1 MAAKPNII
9 VFMTDHQRGDTIQAG
24 SPVKTPNLDRF
35 RKQAVNFTRAYCPAP
50 HCCPSRATFF
60 SGLYPTEHGVWNNV
74 NVSNTLSRGLYEGT
88 RLFSLDLKEAGYR
101 LYFSGKW
108 HVSAEEGPEDFGFET
123 LYHPYTYQKSPRR
136 PDTREWHWYDGKNEM
151 DTGEE
156 ERTEGRILRPGY
168 PPYIQYGIDE
178 SPFDDAEVAQAAAD
192 YLAQMEDATSPFFLY
207 VGPLGPHDPYFVPQ
221 RFLDLYPIEDIRL
234 PDNFADSMDDK
245 PALYRRTQ
253 DRYSQLTP
261 EEHRECIRRFYAF
274 CSYEDYLFGKVLEQM
289 EKRGIMENTLILY
302 VSDHGDYM
310 GSHGLWAKGLPCFQ
324 EAYRVCAMAGGGV
337 VKSPGREETALL
349 SLADWYPTFLELA
362 GLKPHPEQHM
372 DGVSIAPLLRGE
384 PMPERPLFWHY
395 PHYGNQ
401 GGEPVAAV
409 RRGNYKLLKFFED
422 NHTEL
427 YDLSQ
432 DIGESF
438 DLTAEKPALSKELE
452 QLLEDWIAQV
462 GGLVPEPNPNWPE
475 A

>member
-35 RKQAVNFTRAYCPAP
+35 RKQAVNFTQAYCPAP

-60 SGLYPTEHGVWNNV
+60 SGLYPTKHGVWNNV

-88 RLFSLDLKEAGYR
+88 RLFSQDLKEAGYR

-108 HVSAEEGPEDFGFET
+108 HVSAEEGPEDFGFEI

-192 YLAQMEDATSPFFLY
+192 YLAQMEDATTPFFLY

-245 PALYRRTQ
+245 PAMYRRTQ

-274 CSYEDYLFGKVLEQM
+274 CSYEDYLFGKVLEQV

-362 GLKPHPEQHM
+362 GLTPHPEQHM

-409 RRGNYKLLKFFED
+409 RRGNYKLLKFLED

-452 QLLEDWIAQV
+452 RLLEDWIAQV

>member
-74 NVSNTLSRGLYEGT
+74 NVSNTFSRGLYEGT
-88 RLFSLDLKEAGYR
+88 RLFSQDLKEAGYR

-108 HVSAEEGPEDFGFET
+108 HVSVEKGPEDFGFET

-178 SPFDDAEVAQAAAD
+178 SPFDDVEVTQAAAD
-192 YLAQMEDATSPFFLY
+192 YLAQMEDKDSPFFLY

-245 PALYRRTQ
+245 PAMYRRTQ

-274 CSYEDYLFGKVLEQM
+274 CSYEDYLFGKVLEQV

-310 GSHGLWAKGLPCFQ
+310 GSHGLWAKGLPGSLPGVRHGRRRSGKVSRTGRNRPSFPGRLVSHLFGAGRAAAPEHLGPVAGALPPPGKGGKLADGVLFPDQ
-324 EAYRVCAMAGGGV
+324 RQRGLRHPAGGV
-337 VKSPGREETALL
+337 
-349 SLADWYPTFLELA
+349 
-362 GLKPHPEQHM
+362 
-372 DGVSIAPLLRGE
+372 
-384 PMPERPLFWHY
+384 
-395 PHYGNQ
+395 
-401 GGEPVAAV
+401 
-409 RRGNYKLLKFFED
+409 
-422 NHTEL
+422 
-427 YDLSQ
+427 
-432 DIGESF
+432 ES
-438 DLTAEKPALSKELE
+438 
-452 QLLEDWIAQV
+452 
-462 GGLVPEPNPNWPE
+462 
-475 A
+475 

>member
-88 RLFSLDLKEAGYR
+88 RLFSQDLKEAGYR

-234 PDNFADSMDDK
+234 PDNFADSMGDK

-274 CSYEDYLFGKVLEQM
+274 CSYEDYLFGKVLEQV

-302 VSDHGDYM
+302 V
-310 GSHGLWAKGLPCFQ
+310 K
-324 EAYRVCAMAGGGV
+324 
-337 VKSPGREETALL
+337 
-349 SLADWYPTFLELA
+349 
-362 GLKPHPEQHM
+362 
-372 DGVSIAPLLRGE
+372 
-384 PMPERPLFWHY
+384 
-395 PHYGNQ
+395 
-401 GGEPVAAV
+401 
-409 RRGNYKLLKFFED
+409 
-422 NHTEL
+422 
-427 YDLSQ
+427 
-432 DIGESF
+432 
-438 DLTAEKPALSKELE
+438 
-452 QLLEDWIAQV
+452 
-462 GGLVPEPNPNWPE
+462 
-475 A
+475 

>member
-24 SPVKTPNLDRF
+24 SPVKTPKLDRF
-35 RKQAVNFTRAYCPAP
+35 RKQAVNFTQAYCPAP

-88 RLFSLDLKEAGYR
+88 RLFSQDLKEAGYR

-245 PALYRRTQ
+245 PAMYRRTQ

-274 CSYEDYLFGKVLEQM
+274 CSYEDYLFGKVLEQV

-372 DGVSIAPLLRGE
+372 DGVSISPLLRGE

-432 DIGESF
+432 NIGESF

>member
-35 RKQAVNFTRAYCPAP
+35 RKQAVNFTQAYCPAP

-88 RLFSLDLKEAGYR
+88 RLFSQDLKEAGYR

-245 PALYRRTQ
+245 PAMYRRTQ

-274 CSYEDYLFGKVLEQM
+274 CSYEDYLFGKVLEQV

>member
-1 MAAKPNII
+1 
-9 VFMTDHQRGDTIQAG
+9 
-24 SPVKTPNLDRF
+24 
-35 RKQAVNFTRAYCPAP
+35 
-50 HCCPSRATFF
+50 
-60 SGLYPTEHGVWNNV
+60 
-74 NVSNTLSRGLYEGT
+74 
-88 RLFSLDLKEAGYR
+88 
-101 LYFSGKW
+101 
-108 HVSAEEGPEDFGFET
+108 
-123 LYHPYTYQKSPRR
+123 
-136 PDTREWHWYDGKNEM
+136 
-151 DTGEE
+151 
-156 ERTEGRILRPGY
+156 
-168 PPYIQYGIDE
+168 
-178 SPFDDAEVAQAAAD
+178 
-192 YLAQMEDATSPFFLY
+192 
-207 VGPLGPHDPYFVPQ
+207 
-221 RFLDLYPIEDIRL
+221 
-234 PDNFADSMDDK
+234 
-245 PALYRRTQ
+245 
-253 DRYSQLTP
+253 
-261 EEHRECIRRFYAF
+261 
-274 CSYEDYLFGKVLEQM
+274 
-289 EKRGIMENTLILY
+289 MENTLILY

-462 GGLVPEPNPNWPE
+462 GGLVPEPNPNWPK